1 MTFFDKLR
9 PYFDHNRN
17 TVFSSLLQFRLF
29 QNAVDP
35 FLTVLQDALPAEV
48 LQHPQQLAVA
58 DVEGLGQTTDICN
71 ALGVAGILERQSHPL
86 FQRHLHRGSHCA
98 VELGRQAGAEIPQ
111 KSRVVEQ
118 NLLILLQIKGQGIY
132 IRPGLHKEGGK
143 LGIHKTDLIQFLLG
157 QKVVRSTARLATLDK
172 RGADEQLIGVDDNA
186 ICIFEMA
193 DGPLQTYDVE
203 QIQTN
208 DNQTKSGVID
218 LWVDCLLAYPLEYM
232 SPKIP
237 GLGDVNWGAFVTAM
251 NDIRY
256 DGDAVIEVEDKAFEG
271 SREDILKSIRL
282 SKRYLDQFI
291 L

>member
-1 MTFFDKLR
+1 M
-9 PYFDHNRN
+9 
-17 TVFSSLLQFRLF
+17 
-29 QNAVDP
+29 
-35 FLTVLQDALPAEV
+35 
-48 LQHPQQLAVA
+48 
-58 DVEGLGQTTDICN
+58 
-71 ALGVAGILERQSHPL
+71 
-86 FQRHLHRGSHCA
+86 
-98 VELGRQAGAEIPQ
+98 
-111 KSRVVEQ
+111 
-118 NLLILLQIKGQGIY
+118 
-132 IRPGLHKEGGK
+132 
-143 LGIHKTDLIQFLLG
+143 
-157 QKVVRSTARLATLDK
+157 VRSTARLATLDK

-237 GLGDVNWGAFVTAM
+237 GLGDVNWGAFVTAL

>member
-1 MTFFDKLR
+1 M
-9 PYFDHNRN
+9 
-17 TVFSSLLQFRLF
+17 
-29 QNAVDP
+29 
-35 FLTVLQDALPAEV
+35 
-48 LQHPQQLAVA
+48 
-58 DVEGLGQTTDICN
+58 G
-71 ALGVAGILERQSHPL
+71 
-86 FQRHLHRGSHCA
+86 
-98 VELGRQAGAEIPQ
+98 
-111 KSRVVEQ
+111 
-118 NLLILLQIKGQGIY
+118 
-132 IRPGLHKEGGK
+132 
-143 LGIHKTDLIQFLLG
+143 
-157 QKVVRSTARLATLDK
+157 
-172 RGADEQLIGVDDNA
+172 DNA

-237 GLGDVNWGAFVTAM
+237 GLGDVNWGAFVTAL

-271 SREDILKSIRL
+271 SREDILKSIRR